1 MPGVPRRKY
10 PPSGACGTGQP
21 STIMVSKYMGGRE
34 NGPLL
39 MDRGR
44 SEEVKATRER
54 ERKLSTN
61 SEETRMQKC
70 FKRHL

>member
-1 MPGVPRRKY
+1 MSRRPTVMPGVPRRKY

-54 ERKLSTN
+54 EKIVH
-61 SEETRMQKC
+61 Q
-70 FKRHL
+70 F